1 MNQRLGRGEI
11 CEKERQGYHW
21 NLNLMEKLRLRE
33 VGKLDGVQFAR
44 KAPIQ
49 GNLMNR

>member
-44 KAPIQ
+44 NHQNPKEFDE
-49 GNLMNR
+49 